1 MLEYNLDVDEE
12 SYWHIQTPDNS
23 ARLFPFYV
31 TECGYFSAGDKYYT
45 KRDGLNSFL
54 LIVTVSGSG
63 FMRWKDRRVNL
74 NVGSAV
80 VIDCSIYQEYA
91 TNPGEKWRFYF
102 LHFDGMTDGF
112 KNSIFQAPTPVKLRS
127 LESVLSRIRTID
139 DLISQTSVSAYANQS
154 HAVSGILTE
163 LIGSLEK
170 VPDPG
175 EKQSRPEIRE
185 LASYIHDHCKEDLG
199 IDDFTDF
206 IRLSK
211 HHMIRLFK
219 QQIGITPYKYMHKCR
234 INLAQ
239 ELLRHSDV
247 SINEVAFAVGYEEPI
262 MFIRHF
268 KYFVGVTPGEYRN
281 GNMIL

>member
-1 MLEYNLDVDEE
+1 MLDYNLDIDEE
-12 SYWHIQTPDNS
+12 SYWHIQTPDNT

-45 KRDGLNSFL
+45 KRDALNSFL

-63 FMRWKDRRVNL
+63 CMRWKDKRVTL
-74 NVGSAV
+74 DTGDAI

-102 LHFDGMTDGF
+102 LHFNGTTDGF
-112 KNSIFQAPTPVKLRS
+112 KSSVYQELTSVKLS
-127 LESVLSRIRTID
+127 SIESVLSRIRTID
-139 DLISQTSVSAYANQS
+139 NLISQTSVMAYANQS

-163 LIGSLEK
+163 MIDSLNEQADSVLK
-170 VPDPG
+170 DN
-175 EKQSRPEIRE
+175 RPEIRE
-185 LASYIHDHCKEDLG
+185 LAAFIHDHCKEDLH
-199 IDDFTDF
+199 IDDFTEF

-219 QQIGITPYKYMHKCR
+219 QQIGITPYKYLHKCR

-239 ELLRHSDV
+239 ELLRHSDISV
-247 SINEVAFAVGYEEPI
+247 SEAAFAVGYDEPI
-262 MFIRHF
+262 TFIQHF
-268 KYFVGVTPGEYRN
+268 RYFVGVTPNEYRN
-281 GNMIL
+281 GNMLL